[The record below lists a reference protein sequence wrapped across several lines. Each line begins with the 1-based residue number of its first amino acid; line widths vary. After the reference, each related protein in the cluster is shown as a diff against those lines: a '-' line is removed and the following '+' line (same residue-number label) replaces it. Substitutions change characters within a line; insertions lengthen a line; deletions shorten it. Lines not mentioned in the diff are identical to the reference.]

1 MSLKYQSH
9 TVGFPVFTVTNA
21 GNNSEFLVGGGG
33 GGTKVN
39 SNLELEIVSE
49 HVFEKTD
56 DGCMTVAAHPTKRA
70 FIAGV
75 NKSADEIKSGNNINA
90 SMILYPEK
98 SVATLSTSDP
108 YHFQKCS
115 RFTRD
120 GKIFISGTSEGYLTL
135 WNWPEMT
142 PYLEPM
148 NFQNEITDI
157 HVDSNNANIAVV
169 TGDKLRV
176 LDLQKGKIRWAFGET
191 KFNSIDC
198 EFGNDNELFLV
209 LNSKSKKD
217 SFILKFDTSTW
228 QLKKSKRV
236 SAKPVTAFNIS
247 ENGKLLCFGSS
258 DMSINVIDS
267 EKFSKILK
275 VPDVHSFAITG
286 VSFNPQANIVL
297 SGSADGTIAVVA
309 IEEIPQGYSVGY
321 YIIGILLLLLFLVS
335 LIPDVEE
342 L

>member
-39 SNLELEIVSE
+39 SKLELEIVSE
-49 HVFEKTD
+49 HVFDKTD

-75 NKSADEIKSGNNINA
+75 NKSAEEIKKGNNINA
-90 SMILYPEK
+90 RFFLLQNNSMVLYPDK
-98 SVATLSTSDP
+98 SVATLSSTDP

-120 GKIFISGTSEGYLTL
+120 GKIFISGTSEGYLTM
-135 WNWPEMT
+135 WNWPDMT
-142 PYLEPM
+142 PYLSPM
-148 NFQNEITDI
+148 NFDNEITDI

-169 TGDKLRV
+169 TSDKLRV
-176 LDLQKGKIRWAFGET
+176 LDLQKGKIRWAYSET
-191 KFNSIDC
+191 KFNNIQC
-198 EFGNDNELFLV
+198 EIRCARYNVLTRFGNENELYLV

-217 SFILKFDTSTW
+217 GFILKFDTSTW

-236 SAKPVTAFNIS
+236 CSKPITAFNIS
-247 ENGKLLCFGSS
+247 DNGKLLCFGSA

-267 EKFSKILK
+267 ERFSVTL
-275 VPDVHSFAITG
+275 
-286 VSFNPQANIVL
+286 
-297 SGSADGTIAVVA
+297 
-309 IEEIPQGYSVGY
+309 Y
-321 YIIGILLLLLFLVS
+321 
-335 LIPDVEE
+335 
-342 L
+342 